1 MKKTLSLLLA
11 FMLIAILPVSAQS
24 VSLSDRLNYNAIFD
38 TDVVPRAT
46 EFPAVIYS
54 ASAFSD
60 TLTLGNLDY
69 SVTEGH
75 SGKENDSIKLTDT
88 YNFALEEAPYKKI
101 GFIAYA
107 LNSDTL
113 TNVKIVYKSGDT
125 ETFPITVKTAS
136 KQADLSVSAGMGLK
150 KGGTGMRPKAEVG
163 ETELFI
169 NAYEMSPSKTT
180 SISAVEFPASDCVLF
195 AVSSLKYT
203 QEELDNLSDRVI
215 EETLAQYK
223 DKTLTDIT
231 DADTDS
237 LESLYN
243 ALLTAQENGSAIATD
258 EVIEKIKNLKDG
270 YPLYSKKKE
279 ICTYF
284 NDTYAVRDYRTLA
297 VSDLS
302 DSDITVIDTLISK
315 YTEAQSFD
323 NERYAE
329 ILSYFN
335 MTDDYT
341 WNLSDKETLTN
352 LKTAYE
358 RKKYEEELTSKIN
371 SAYAPYK
378 DKTVSDLAE
387 SDIAKLQELVAL
399 YEEAKRENVPYNAD
413 DRAKIEKLLN
423 TYSSYLNS
431 ENDECYDLKNYYTGS
446 IVGNAGDTSKA
457 WGFPDG
463 SGYVGYSSDKFESF
477 LTDGSVSVKSQFNY
491 TLDSLK
497 SDPALTK
504 TELAKPVKFKMS
516 DDRTATGKNAILFYS
531 KENKENGLVKSVNIL
546 APKRVSSQIMFLYPV
561 ALANVTSNITLNFT
575 DGTTQ
580 TQVYGIPWCN
590 YWTQTGLFQS
600 PKYYRNTDT
609 NTVTDGANLTNP
621 SLLCRGLVLDIPKGK
636 IIESINVAQTQGAL
650 LAITEVPLLNADFTE
665 LVKEQWAKVEAIDT
679 ANVSNSELYEVKTMV
694 LYANECEKRGLDIA
708 DFVSDTAKMNEFKQM
723 ILTVS
728 HTVYRQSKNEVRAD
742 FEFSVPVNASD
753 INKNITVLKNGME
766 TADYSVSLSN
776 GGKSLSL
783 ILAESKNGG
792 NEYKIT
798 LSGNLSLELF
808 PKIKLGSDYTVSYD
822 VPDYLTYSYNGTE
835 FTIKNNSKEEASG
848 LVGVSCLSADNKTMY
863 YSALK
868 EYTVS
873 EGVEVKI
880 SCDTSNYSQL
890 APNTKT
896 VLWDENMKTVSNGG
910 EISACTDEPVLTAN
924 YSEPAFSMKDNSIKL
939 NGITPSASE
948 NKAVSLKIT
957 DESGNV
963 IFTGS
968 QLTAKS
974 GYFNFEFILP
984 DYMYQNSM
992 TLTFTL
998 GGDDFETPQTLSN
1011 TIYYYAPGDRGNFI
1025 AELKASSESEITA
1038 KIPDVKKN
1046 LAIAI
1051 APADVISDADYAK
1064 MIFNNKDMLL
1074 ENDPAKT
1081 QENLKKLAIIT
1092 AFWGDN
1098 ANILMNGSELL
1109 YNDLMNFS
1117 SIDSDGVTLYSIL
1130 KSGISEEGIKHFQDE
1145 VFGKKYANENELMK
1159 KITEEIFLSAINYP
1173 STGGTGY
1180 IGTLLTAK
1188 NASKVEITITKYL
1201 NAPTYD
1207 FNNKIAAQ
1215 RGSFLTLLDVEK
1227 FISSYKKPENGSSGG
1242 SSGGGGGSSFS
1253 SSITEEPA
1261 PAPTPAPSLTFND
1274 VPTSHWAYASIISL
1288 YNKGIIS
1295 GKGDKTFAPDDTITR
1310 GELVKMLCKA
1320 YGFTASRNDVFSDTA
1335 DKWYNEFACAA
1346 YENGIITGISESEFG
1361 GDANVTRQDICTMLY
1376 RTVNAEVSGELEFA
1390 DSDSVSDYAKS
1401 AVLYMAQNGIINGF
1415 SDNTFRAA
1423 EYCTRAQA
1431 AKIIDMFLK

>member
-195 AVSSLKYT
+195 AVSALKYT

-223 DKTLTDIT
+223 DKTLTDIR

-302 DSDITVIDTLISK
+302 DSDIMVIDTLISK

-323 NERYAE
+323 SERYAE

-358 RKKYEEELTSKIN
+358 RKKYEEELTLKID

-423 TYSSYLNS
+423 TYSAYLNS

-446 IVGNAGDTSKA
+446 IVGNEGDTSKA
-457 WGFPDG
+457 WGFLDS
-463 SGYVGYSSDKFESF
+463 SGYVGYSSETFESF
-477 LTDGSVSVKSQFNY
+477 LTDGYFLAKNQFNIMKEIE
-491 TLDSLK
+491 SVPK
-497 SDPALTK
+497 LT
-504 TELAKPVKFKMS
+504 EQNLAKAVKFKMS
-516 DDRTATGKNAILFYS
+516 DERTASGKNAILFGS
-531 KENKENGLVKSVNIL
+531 KEDKEHGLITSVNIS
-546 APKRVSSQIMFLYPV
+546 APKRVSSQIMFLYP
-561 ALANVTSNITLNFT
+561 AARSNYSSDIVINFT
-575 DGTTQ
+575 DGTTM
-580 TQVYGIPWCN
+580 TQKYGIGWCN
-590 YWTQTGLFQS
+590 WGSHTGMYQS
-600 PKYYRNTDT
+600 PKYSRNNDVISEAATD
-609 NTVTDGANLTNP
+609 NP

-650 LAITEVPLLNADFTE
+650 LAITEVPLANFEFKE
-665 LVKEQWAKVEAIDT
+665 LVREQWKKVEAFDT
-679 ANVSNSELYEVKTMV
+679 ANVTNDQLADVKTMV
-694 LYANECEKRGLDIA
+694 LYMAECEKRGLNIA

-742 FEFSVPVNASD
+742 FEFSVPVNTSD

-896 VLWDENMKTVSNGG
+896 VLWDENMKMVSNGS

-1011 TIYYYAPGDRGNFI
+1011 TIYYYAPGDRSNFI
-1025 AELKASSESEITA
+1025 AELKNSSESEITA

-1064 MIFNNKDMLL
+1064 MIFNNKALLL

-1081 QENLKKLAIIT
+1081 QENLKKLAVLT

-1098 ANILMNGSELL
+1098 ANILMNGSELT
-1109 YNDLMNFS
+1109 YDDLMNYS

-1215 RGSFLTLLDVEK
+1215 RGNFKTLLEVEK

-1242 SSGGGGGSSFS
+1242 SSGSGGGGSSFS